1 MGQKQPPDVFLKK
14 RCSEKFRKIHRKTPV
29 PESLFLIKLLA
40 RCFPVTFTK
49 FLRTPFSQNT
59 SGRLLLVGKKLRRH
73 TFSSTCFCH
82 HRKHPIN
89 GSKIYPLPSS
99 SCFQQHSHNWFYILR
114 YNSDL
119 SKLEW
124 TQLLFKFN
132 YIRDLTNCSP
142 FQSLNT
148 LLFHIRIERY

>member
-1 MGQKQPPDVFLKK
+1 MFW
-14 RCSEKFRKIHRKTPV
+14 EI
-29 PESLFLIKLLA
+29 
-40 RCFPVTFTK
+40 
-49 FLRTPFSQNT
+49 SQNSQENT
-59 SGRLLLVGKKLRRH
+59 CARVSFFNKVAGEVFSCDFYEISKNTFFTEHVWATASCGKKLRRH

-99 SCFQQHSHNWFYILR
+99 SCFQQHSHDWFYILR